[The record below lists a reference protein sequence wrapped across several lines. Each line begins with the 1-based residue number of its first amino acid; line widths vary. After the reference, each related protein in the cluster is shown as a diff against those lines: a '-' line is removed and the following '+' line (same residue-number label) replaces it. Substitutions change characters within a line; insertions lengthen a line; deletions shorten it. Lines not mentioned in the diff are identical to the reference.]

1 MINFILHTFYF
12 STFLSCVLW
21 FFYVIIKASKLV
33 FYLFKMTAQP
43 NNSAAWGT
51 NDQGSEILLLD
62 ESGAFKVF
70 NTANQTFSKYQENQP
85 LRAVPKS
92 NSVSVNDDLPMETGI
107 GGVMFAP
114 LLPTIKDKNAAFY
127 FHPTDE
133 EEVAGIAK
141 KMKPV
146 KEDFKKYS
154 LNKIWLKIKEH
165 YQLALTEEEVKRF
178 KTIIFNYLRDRK
190 TSLATSASLIQSS
203 ATGGLSLAPE
213 LADKL
218 LSFLKEIKE
227 KIKVAGGLVV
237 EEIEDPLATAAWPPE
252 VKAPVISPF
261 DQLNGV
267 LRPQAAV
274 NNQSETRVSPPVGQ
288 AKVNSN
294 PIIRRPLKKLNY
306 QFLDVKKDSRL
317 MGPVDELEVLNL
329 ETFRRLGVNTAER
342 INKLS
347 VKFKLL
353 AKDSLVKRAT
363 GIAAWRSCPLYKMYM
378 AVGEA
383 SLNGDLTAEQ
393 IIAKY
398 SAQGKVIMNF
408 EEFNAISDLNKE
420 LRS

>member
-1 MINFILHTFYF
+1 
-12 STFLSCVLW
+12 
-21 FFYVIIKASKLV
+21 
-33 FYLFKMTAQP
+33 
-43 NNSAAWGT
+43 
-51 NDQGSEILLLD
+51 
-62 ESGAFKVF
+62 
-70 NTANQTFSKYQENQP
+70 
-85 LRAVPKS
+85 
-92 NSVSVNDDLPMETGI
+92 
-107 GGVMFAP
+107 
-114 LLPTIKDKNAAFY
+114 
-127 FHPTDE
+127 
-133 EEVAGIAK
+133 
-141 KMKPV
+141 
-146 KEDFKKYS
+146 
-154 LNKIWLKIKEH
+154 
-165 YQLALTEEEVKRF
+165 
-178 KTIIFNYLRDRK
+178 
-190 TSLATSASLIQSS
+190 
-203 ATGGLSLAPE
+203 
-213 LADKL
+213 
-218 LSFLKEIKE
+218 
-227 KIKVAGGLVV
+227 
-237 EEIEDPLATAAWPPE
+237 
-252 VKAPVISPF
+252 
-261 DQLNGV
+261 